1 MFLNNHT
8 YLRERTIQISMKSIS
23 NNSSFNLVC
32 PRCFSNNLYRFGKD
46 KDGFQKFQ
54 CKCCKRQWAPES
66 SAKPR
71 SNYNK
76 YPPCPRCGKATF
88 LHHDYQLYSY
98 FTCSDKR
105 CNHHFS
111 VPKLVEIPNTSSSH
125 IDLEKFT
132 IKRMRHPFHIVFTAL
147 TLYFF
152 DNSTLRKISQHLELV
167 CEVKVSH
174 VTVSNWCKRFAPA
187 LLNAASPYKKQLS
200 LSESDEWH
208 FDETYIKINGKD
220 YYVWFALDFET
231 RVILDFHISEYRDS
245 TAAHILLNSCN
256 EQFGKPRDAVVMDR
270 YYAYREPVK
279 RFFPNTDFIQ
289 VESFDDI
296 INNNPIEA
304 FNGQF
309 KAWYKPK
316 RGFKSFDSANL
327 LISLFVFF
335 YNFVRP
341 HSSLNNLAPA
351 QVAGAKYSDKARQ
364 KFLLIT

>member
-1 MFLNNHT
+1 MFLEQN
-8 YLRERTIQISMKSIS
+8 YLPPRKDNSDLYENIS

-76 YPPCPRCGKATF
+76 YPPCPRCGKASF
-88 LHHDYQLYSY
+88 LHNDYQLYSY

-111 VPKLVEIPNTSSSH
+111 VPKLVEIPNTSSSS

-167 CEVKVSH
+167 CEVKLSH
-174 VTVSNWCKRFAPA
+174 VTVSNWCKD
-187 LLNAASPYKKQLS
+187 LLPC
-200 LSESDEWH
+200 
-208 FDETYIKINGKD
+208 FT
-220 YYVWFALDFET
+220 
-231 RVILDFHISEYRDS
+231 
-245 TAAHILLNSCN
+245 
-256 EQFGKPRDAVVMDR
+256 
-270 YYAYREPVK
+270 
-279 RFFPNTDFIQ
+279 
-289 VESFDDI
+289 
-296 INNNPIEA
+296 
-304 FNGQF
+304 
-309 KAWYKPK
+309 
-316 RGFKSFDSANL
+316 
-327 LISLFVFF
+327 
-335 YNFVRP
+335 
-341 HSSLNNLAPA
+341 
-351 QVAGAKYSDKARQ
+351 
-364 KFLLIT
+364 